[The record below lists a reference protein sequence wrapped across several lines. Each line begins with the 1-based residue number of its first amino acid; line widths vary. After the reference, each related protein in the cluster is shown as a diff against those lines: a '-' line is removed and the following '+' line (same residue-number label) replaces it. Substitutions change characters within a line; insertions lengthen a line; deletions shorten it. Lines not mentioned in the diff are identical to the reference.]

1 MCWHEVKL
9 LRHPDSINRFKII
22 ETFEVNNQLP
32 STDSKVLEF
41 DVRSAVLIPL
51 YADPKGC
58 RLEIIIE
65 ANRLQHHYVFLYL
78 QDVLAFQAFITGFK
92 VMDGY
97 MESQAIAKFMIRG
110 TLGPPEDVTIQV
122 WIPTEWADTDQSTT
136 NTPPDGPI
144 GRRSGYGSS
153 TPSLV
158 ERSCGL
164 NGLNTTL
171 QRTQSIPTTDF
182 RPSPLTNSSSNTP
195 NSSRRTTSTIS
206 ESSRQPERRSRPD
219 SISSYRSTTT
229 NASSVSYS
237 SLGSQQSVTVSG
249 NSVGTGRGTIR
260 TSLRSPLLVL
270 FTKPKVSESRR
281 SIVAITLDK
290 GTVPDW
296 SSCKCSRWP
305 AECHITALQNE
316 RGRLEARRY
325 DGDTWDL
332 LRLAVARNGEQH
344 RWDGLI
350 RVSIWFPAPDLE
362 EKFGGAP
369 CKCSSVTEGE
379 VEACHLQG
387 HQGLL
392 GVVRDFHRRL
402 LTQYRNQTDS
412 QVDVV
417 NCTS

>member
-1 MCWHEVKL
+1 
-9 LRHPDSINRFKII
+9 
-22 ETFEVNNQLP
+22 
-32 STDSKVLEF
+32 
-41 DVRSAVLIPL
+41 
-51 YADPKGC
+51 
-58 RLEIIIE
+58 
-65 ANRLQHHYVFLYL
+65 
-78 QDVLAFQAFITGFK
+78 
-92 VMDGY
+92 
-97 MESQAIAKFMIRG
+97 MIRG
-110 TLGPPEDVTIQV
+110 TLGPPEDVNIQV
-122 WIPTEWADTDQSTT
+122 WIPREWADTDQSKT
-136 NTPPDGPI
+136 NTPPAGPI

-164 NGLNTTL
+164 NGVNTTL

-182 RPSPLTNSSSNTP
+182 RPSLLTNSSSNTP
-195 NSSRRTTSTIS
+195 NSSRRTTSTTT

-260 TSLRSPLLVL
+260 TSPRSPLLVL

-305 AECHITALQNE
+305 AECRITALQNE

-350 RVSIWFPAPDLE
+350 RVSI
-362 EKFGGAP
+362 
-369 CKCSSVTEGE
+369 
-379 VEACHLQG
+379 
-387 HQGLL
+387 
-392 GVVRDFHRRL
+392 
-402 LTQYRNQTDS
+402 
-412 QVDVV
+412 
-417 NCTS
+417 